1 MFFRYGKIEPIKQS
15 AALQKEDIMKNSIG
29 SSIKTLAF
37 ALALLILVGAIVYG
51 VILIGDLPLMGI
63 IVIAG
68 GILLAVVVYYV
79 LTGFGQ
85 LVENSDIIA
94 ERYRHENESKQ
105 RKQEERQKKAE
116 RKKLTDGS
124 VPEMEFIE
132 FDCPFCGENL
142 SFTKADL
149 ADGSVICPYCEK
161 PVDVDAAL
169 R

>member
-1 MFFRYGKIEPIKQS
+1 
-15 AALQKEDIMKNSIG
+15 MKNSIG
-29 SSIKTLAF
+29 SSIKDL
-37 ALALLILVGAIVYG
+37 AIVAS
-51 VILIGDLPLMGI
+51 ILIGLGAI
-63 IVIAG
+63 ISGVSVIRFMTLTGLLIIGG
-68 GILLAVVVYYV
+68 GILLAVISYYV
-79 LTGFGQ
+79 LAGFGQ

-94 ERYRHENESKQ
+94 ERYRLENESKQ

-116 RKKLTDGS
+116 RKKLTDSS

-132 FDCPFCGENL
+132 FDCPFCGEKL

-161 PVDVDAAL
+161 SVDVDAAL

>member
-1 MFFRYGKIEPIKQS
+1 
-15 AALQKEDIMKNSIG
+15 MKNSIG
-29 SSIKTLAF
+29 SSIKGL
-37 ALALLILVGAIVYG
+37 AIVAS
-51 VILIGDLPLMGI
+51 ILIGLGAI
-63 IVIAG
+63 ISGVSVIRFMILTGLLIIGG
-68 GILLAVVVYYV
+68 GILLAVISYYV

-105 RKQEERQKKAE
+105 RKQEERQKKAAQ
-116 RKKLTDGS
+116 KKLQDSS
-124 VPEMEFIE
+124 VPETEFIE
-132 FDCPFCGENL
+132 FDCPFCGEKL

-161 PVDVDAAL
+161 SVDVDAAL

>member
-1 MFFRYGKIEPIKQS
+1 
-15 AALQKEDIMKNSIG
+15 MKNSIG

-37 ALALLILVGAIVYG
+37 ALALLTLVFAIISG
-51 VILIGDLPLMGI
+51 VIVIGETPFLGFI
-63 IVIAG
+63 IIAG

-94 ERYRHENESKQ
+94 ERYRLENESKQ

-116 RKKLTDGS
+116 RKKLADSS

-132 FDCPFCGENL
+132 FDCPFCGEKL

-161 PVDVDAAL
+161 SVDVDAAL